1 MMRPQ
6 PERRPIHIDD
16 ERNRRDAGF
25 AVNDVERTDD
35 MADSRVLPDRR
46 VPSWRTF
53 VFGYF
58 LSRRREHR
66 RGSERD
72 HVFIDWHH
80 PWLFFLSVGIMLL
93 STVDAFLTLQLL
105 DRGATEINPVMAAM
119 LEQGHFAFAVSKMLL
134 TGLGIMVLVFLSRL
148 RLFNFLRTG
157 LLLTLFFSF
166 YACLVCYQAL
176 LLMRVT

>member
-1 MMRPQ
+1 M
-6 PERRPIHIDD
+6 
-16 ERNRRDAGF
+16 ERND
-25 AVNDVERTDD
+25 ELS
-35 MADSRVLPDRR
+35 DSRVLPDRR
-46 VPSWRTF
+46 TPSWRTF

-72 HVFIDWHH
+72 NVFIDWHH
-80 PWLFFLSVGIMLL
+80 PWLFFLATGIMLL

-105 DRGATEINPVMAAM
+105 NQGAIEINPIMAAM
-119 LEQGHFAFAVSKMLL
+119 LERGHVAFAVSKMLL

-157 LLLTLFFSF
+157 LLLTLFFIC
-166 YACLVCYQAL
+166 YACLVCYQVL
-176 LLMRVT
+176 LLTRVY

>member
-1 MMRPQ
+1 MTPAQ

-16 ERNRRDAGF
+16 ETDQHDAAT

-35 MADSRVLPDRR
+35 LADSRVLPDRR
-46 VPSWRTF
+46 RPGWRTF

-72 HVFIDWHH
+72 SVFIDWHH
-80 PWLFFLSVGIMLL
+80 PWLFFLGTGIMLL
-93 STVDAFLTLQLL
+93 SAVDAFLTLKLL
-105 DRGATEINPVMAAM
+105 DQGAIEINPIMAAM
-119 LEQGHFAFAVSKMLL
+119 LERGHMAFAVSKMLL
-134 TGLGIMVLVFLSRL
+134 TGLGIMVLVFLARL

-166 YACLVCYQAL
+166 YACLVCYQVVL
-176 LLMRVT
+176 LTRVY